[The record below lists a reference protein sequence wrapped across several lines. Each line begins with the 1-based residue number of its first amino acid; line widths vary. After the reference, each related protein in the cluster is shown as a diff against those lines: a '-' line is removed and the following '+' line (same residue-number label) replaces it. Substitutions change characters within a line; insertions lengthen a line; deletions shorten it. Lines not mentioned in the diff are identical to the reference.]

1 MQWDLPL
8 RGMFWALVAAS
19 SLPVGAALG
28 LWTRPSRRVTSALM
42 AFGGGAL
49 LFALTLELF
58 GHALHAAGDGGPGIE
73 DPWILAATMAGAVVG
88 GVLFELLNRRLNAQ
102 GGFMRQG
109 ALLRKHVAKEKRKQ
123 AAVLLKSLSKVGL
136 LQSLPAEEV
145 IQLVPHVRRAIF
157 EPGQRIFAE
166 GEAGDRL
173 YFIIEGKVAITRA
186 GGDGSALAVATLGPT
201 DTFGEIALVSNQP
214 RTATATAETAVEV
227 WELLREDFEACLRS
241 SPALQAA
248 AQRLARERIQ
258 DLSRRDGVAPDEARA
273 WEREALRNLDRVA
286 VQTTDQDVREEIQ
299 RHGVQASAG
308 RAIWLGALL
317 DGIPESIIIGMLVVA
332 ASAQNVSLGLA
343 FILGV
348 FVSNLPESMS
358 SAATMRMGGMSAR
371 SIAGLWL
378 SLVAVAA
385 VFGFASAAVF
395 PPRPEGWVE
404 YAVFAIEGLG
414 AGAMLCV
421 IAEAMLPE
429 AFEQGGGSMVGLAT
443 LAGFLVALSV
453 KLLQ

>member
-1 MQWDLPL
+1 MNWELSLQGLL
-8 RGMFWALVAAS
+8 WALVAAS

-58 GHALHAAGDGGPGIE
+58 GHALRAAGGGGPTIE
-73 DPWILAATMAGAVVG
+73 DPWILLATMGGAVLG
-88 GVLFELLNRRLNAQ
+88 GLLFELLNKRLNAK
-102 GGFMRQG
+102 GGFLRQG
-109 ALLRKHVAKEKRKQ
+109 ALLRKHVAKEKRRQ
-123 AAVLLKSLSKVGL
+123 AATLLKSLSKVGL

-145 IQLVPHVRRAIF
+145 IRLVPHVRRTVF
-157 EPGQRIFAE
+157 EPRQQIFAE
-166 GEAGDRL
+166 GQAGDRL
-173 YFIIEGKVAITRA
+173 YFIIEGRVGITRA
-186 GGDGSALAVATLGPT
+186 TGDGPALAVATLGPS
-201 DTFGEIALVSNQP
+201 DTFGEIALISNQS
-214 RTATATAETAVEV
+214 RTATATAETRVEV
-227 WELLREDFEACLRS
+227 WELLREDFDVCLRT

-248 AQRLARERIQ
+248 AQQLVRERIQ
-258 DLSRRDGVAPDEARA
+258 DLSRRDAVAPDEARE
-273 WEREALRNLDRVA
+273 WERQALKNLDRVA
-286 VQTTDQDVREEIQ
+286 VQTTDQDVREELQKHGGQ
-299 RHGVQASAG
+299 RSAG

-332 ASAQNVSLGLA
+332 AAAQNASLGLA

-358 SAATMRMGGMSAR
+358 SAATMRMGGMSPR
-371 SIAGLWL
+371 RIAGMWL

-385 VFGFASAAVF
+385 VFGFIGAAAF
-395 PPRPEGWVE
+395 PPHPEGWVE
-404 YAVFAIEGLG
+404 YLVFAIEGLG

-429 AFEQGGGSMVGLAT
+429 AFEQGGGSMIGLAT
-443 LAGFLVALSV
+443 LGGFLVALSV
-453 KLLQ
+453 KLFQ

>member
-1 MQWDLPL
+1 MNWELPL
-8 RGMFWALVAAS
+8 QGMMWAFIAAS

-28 LWTRPSRRVTSALM
+28 LWTRPSRKVTSALM

-58 GHALHAAGDGGPGIE
+58 GHALHAASDGGPGIV
-73 DPWILAATMAGAVVG
+73 DPWILLTTMGGAVVG
-88 GVLFELLNRRLNAQ
+88 GLLFELLNKRLNAK

-123 AAVLLKSLSKVGL
+123 AATLLKSLSKVGL
-136 LQSLPAEEV
+136 LRSLPAEEV
-145 IQLVPHVRRAIF
+145 IRLVPHVRRALF

-186 GGDGSALAVATLGPT
+186 AGDGPAMAVATLGPT

-214 RTATATAETAVEV
+214 RTATATAETQVEV
-227 WELLREDFEACLRS
+227 WELLREDFDGCLRT
-241 SPALQAA
+241 SPALQGA
-248 AQRLARERIQ
+248 AQRLVRERIQ
-258 DLSRRDGVAPDEARA
+258 DLSRRDGVEPEQARE
-273 WEREALRNLDRVA
+273 WERQALRNLDRVA
-286 VQTTDQDVREEIQ
+286 VQTTDQDVREELQ
-299 RHGVQASAG
+299 KHGVQSSAG

-332 ASAQNVSLGLA
+332 AAAQNASLGLA

-358 SAATMRMGGMSAR
+358 SAATMRMGGMSVR
-371 SIAGLWL
+371 RIAGMWL
-378 SLVAVAA
+378 SLVAVGA
-385 VFGFASAAVF
+385 VFGFIGAAAF
-395 PPRPEGWVE
+395 PPHPEGWVE
-404 YAVFAIEGLG
+404 YLVFAIEGLG

-453 KLLQ
+453 KLFQ